1 VRASHDAHQ
10 PNAAARRRI
19 QWGGAAFGRGNP
31 IARRGAA
38 GADCY
43 GIGQA
48 MRLKAAADR
57 PSANQENTMLKSGI
71 DQDALIDMFAKA
83 SAQQGEALRKAVSEA
98 TLKAMQGR
106 ELTVANI
113 RNVLK
118 SVTQAASSGAAK
130 NVLPA
135 VDVEALLEKAFAGM
149 DAALLQAVQA
159 QRAALQQ
166 FVSQGVEINNK
177 QMKGALANLEK
188 MEDVFFSTVG
198 KAAESAGGGLQ
209 GPWEHVLEAMKV
221 KGTDTG
227 AQAKTSVAALMSQ
240 AQTALREGRSAG
252 LRSAQAMMDS
262 YAALVSGV
270 LIGMSE
276 GLQSSSKPAAKTRAK

>member
-1 VRASHDAHQ
+1 
-10 PNAAARRRI
+10 
-19 QWGGAAFGRGNP
+19 
-31 IARRGAA
+31 
-38 GADCY
+38 
-43 GIGQA
+43 
-48 MRLKAAADR
+48 
-57 PSANQENTMLKSGI
+57 MLKSGI

-177 QMKGALANLEK
+177 QMKGALANLE
-188 MEDVFFSTVG
+188 
-198 KAAESAGGGLQ
+198 
-209 GPWEHVLEAMKV
+209 
-221 KGTDTG
+221 
-227 AQAKTSVAALMSQ
+227 
-240 AQTALREGRSAG
+240 
-252 LRSAQAMMDS
+252 
-262 YAALVSGV
+262 
-270 LIGMSE
+270 
-276 GLQSSSKPAAKTRAK
+276 

>member
-1 VRASHDAHQ
+1 LNAVADQ
-10 PNAAARRRI
+10 PA
-19 QWGGAAFGRGNP
+19 
-31 IARRGAA
+31 
-38 GADCY
+38 
-43 GIGQA
+43 
-48 MRLKAAADR
+48 
-57 PSANQENTMLKSGI
+57 ANQETAMLKSGI

-83 SAQQGEALRKAVSEA
+83 SAQQGEALRKAVSAA
-98 TLKAMQGR
+98 TLKALQGR

-113 RNVLK
+113 RNVLM

-159 QRAALQQ
+159 QRAALEQ
-166 FVSQGVEINNK
+166 FVSQGVELNNK

-188 MEDVFFSTVG
+188 MEDVFFNTVA
-198 KAAESAGGGLQ
+198 KAAEGAGGALK

-227 AQAKTSVAALMSQ
+227 ALATTSVEKLVSQ
-240 AQTALREGRSAG
+240 AQTAVREGRSAG
-252 LRSAQAMMDS
+252 LRGAQAMMDS

-276 GLQSSSKPAAKTRAK
+276 GLQSATKPAAKGRSK

>member
-1 VRASHDAHQ
+1 
-10 PNAAARRRI
+10 
-19 QWGGAAFGRGNP
+19 
-31 IARRGAA
+31 
-38 GADCY
+38 
-43 GIGQA
+43 
-48 MRLKAAADR
+48 MLKA
-57 PSANQENTMLKSGI
+57 GI

-83 SAQQGEALRKAVSEA
+83 SAQQGEALRKAVSQA
-98 TLKAMQGR
+98 TLKALQGR

-130 NVLPA
+130 NALPA
-135 VDVEALLEKAFAGM
+135 VDLEALLAKAFDGM
-149 DAALLQAVQA
+149 DAALLKAVQA

-166 FVSQGVEINNK
+166 FVDQGVELNHK
-177 QMKGALANLEK
+177 QMKSALANLEK

-198 KAAESAGGGLQ
+198 KAAESAGGALK
-209 GPWEHVLEAMKV
+209 GPWEQVLESMKL

-227 AQAKTSVAALMSQ
+227 AQAKTSLENLVSQ

-252 LRSAQAMMDS
+252 LRGAEAMMNS

-276 GLQSSSKPAAKTRAK
+276 GLQSGKPAATKSRAK

>member
-1 VRASHDAHQ
+1 M
-10 PNAAARRRI
+10 
-19 QWGGAAFGRGNP
+19 F
-31 IARRGAA
+31 
-38 GADCY
+38 
-43 GIGQA
+43 
-48 MRLKAAADR
+48 
-57 PSANQENTMLKSGI
+57 KSGI
-71 DQDALIDMFAKA
+71 DQDALIDLFAKS
-83 SAQQGEALRKAVSEA
+83 SAQQGEALRKAVSDA
-98 TLKAMQGR
+98 TLKALQGR

-113 RNVLK
+113 RSVLK

-130 NVLPA
+130 NMMPA
-135 VDVEALLEKAFAGM
+135 VDAEALLEKAFAGM
-149 DAALLQAVQA
+149 DAALLQSVQA

-166 FVSQGVEINNK
+166 FVSQGVELNHK

-198 KAAESAGGGLQ
+198 KAAESAGGALK
-209 GPWEHVLEAMKV
+209 GPWEQVLETMKV

-227 AQAKTSVAALMSQ
+227 AQAKMSIETLLLQ

-276 GLQSSSKPAAKTRAK
+276 GLQSGKPAAKARTK